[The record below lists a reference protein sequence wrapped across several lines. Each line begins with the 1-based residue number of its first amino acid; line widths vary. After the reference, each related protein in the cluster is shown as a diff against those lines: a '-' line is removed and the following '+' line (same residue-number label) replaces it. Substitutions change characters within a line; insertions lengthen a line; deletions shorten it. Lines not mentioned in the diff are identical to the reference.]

1 MPSVSRTDPTM
12 TRHGL
17 LLAALC
23 CCAAALTA
31 HAATSKSSSDELFS
45 DFVEQDGKKYE
56 VADPREDPNQSDSI
70 LEDSTAEWQ
79 TEMVKGLFNQ
89 RKAEKEFLDKLEIG
103 GKTLSAMVNNI
114 TKAFTSL
121 ETARQQKGS
130 QLIKEHFENEVKQL
144 KKSQAKV
151 LSDLKSFLTPKPND
165 SAPVK
170 NLFALINGWK
180 NTFRTGLKK
189 AQAHLEE
196 IAESWDML

>member
-1 MPSVSRTDPTM
+1 
-12 TRHGL
+12 
-17 LLAALC
+17 
-23 CCAAALTA
+23 
-31 HAATSKSSSDELFS
+31 
-45 DFVEQDGKKYE
+45 
-56 VADPREDPNQSDSI
+56 
-70 LEDSTAEWQ
+70 
-79 TEMVKGLFNQ
+79 MVKGLFNQ

-170 NLFALINGWK
+170 SLKSQVQAIIGSNFEQEIQEENALFKKQISQIQQEHSKQVVHVKNLFALINGWK